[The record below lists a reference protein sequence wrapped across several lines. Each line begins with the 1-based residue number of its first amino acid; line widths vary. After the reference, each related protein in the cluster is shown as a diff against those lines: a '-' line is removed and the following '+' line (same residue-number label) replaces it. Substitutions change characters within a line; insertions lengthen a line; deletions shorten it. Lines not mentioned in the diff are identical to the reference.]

1 MKTIRSVVI
10 DILALLLYIIAAN
23 PAITGLGIHEWVSL
37 GVLAIFIVHGIQHYD
52 WVLETLKA
60 LSKHPSL
67 TQIANLVLGILLV
80 VVFMVVTVSGIMV
93 SRHILPLFGLVAPG
107 YFFWNPLHSLSAKML
122 LALVVIHI
130 VIHAGWFWA
139 HIKNWNQSRKQRKA
153 QGWEGDI

>member
-1 MKTIRSVVI
+1 M
-10 DILALLLYIIAAN
+10 
-23 PAITGLGIHEWVSL
+23 
-37 GVLAIFIVHGIQHYD
+37 
-52 WVLETLKA
+52 
-60 LSKHPSL
+60 
-67 TQIANLVLGILLV
+67 
-80 VVFMVVTVSGIMV
+80 VFMVVTVSGIMV